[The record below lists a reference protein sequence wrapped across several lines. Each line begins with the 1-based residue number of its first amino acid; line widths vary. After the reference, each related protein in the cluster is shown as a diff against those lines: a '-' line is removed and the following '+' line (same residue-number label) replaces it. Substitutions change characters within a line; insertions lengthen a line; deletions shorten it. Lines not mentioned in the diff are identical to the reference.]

1 MSESHEYPIDVDAYA
16 ALLEQR
22 GLENSFPV
30 LKAILS
36 KGSSVLDVGC
46 GPATVT
52 VDVARMVHPG
62 KVIGVDLLPE
72 MVERARGY
80 GASQQL
86 ENLTIRQG
94 NTYELDLADNSFDI
108 TYSLNVLVH
117 LTDPVR

>member
-36 KGSSVLDVGC
+36 KGAAVLDVGC

-52 VDVARMVHPG
+52 VDVARLVQPG
-62 KVIGVDLLPE
+62 NVIGIDLLPD

-80 GASQQL
+80 VASQQL
-86 ENLTIRQG
+86 DNITVQQG
-94 NTYELDLADNSFDI
+94 NTYELDFADNSFDI

-117 LTDPVR
+117 